1 MNSYTSHTVRAC
13 FLAVG
18 ILRKC
23 LSYRKK
29 IFFWMVRKTLFEILY
44 LFASHT
50 HDLSKARFCQIIINP
65 LLFCFTKY
73 RATNV
78 KFFFCSIFF
87 YFLESLLREDERC
100 IKGIISNHHNSYCV
114 LYKVLREEH
123 FFGFLI
129 WKIKD
134 FSDLSFY
141 SHAIVDS

>member
-29 IFFWMVRKTLFEILY
+29 IFWMVSKTLFEILY

-78 KFFFCSIFF
+78 KFFFCSIIF
-87 YFLESLLREDERC
+87 YFSEYLLREDERC

-114 LYKVLREEH
+114 LCKNFPKK
-123 FFGFLI
+123 FFF
-129 WKIKD
+129 D
-134 FSDLSFY
+134 FIFGN
-141 SHAIVDS
+141 